1 MFSLLWKTLALA
13 CLIIRFLR
21 GLQDGAS
28 TAHVELIVQFYE
40 YVSVSFNE

>member
-21 GLQDGAS
+21 RLQDGAS
-28 TAHVELIVQFYE
+28 TAYVELIIHFYE
-40 YVSVSFNE
+40 YVSVLFNE